1 MNYQLIE
8 IRGEQTNVIC
18 PYCQHS
24 VLNWDEEQYLQPCQ
38 HTAFIAMD
46 LGFEYIADEFEGRL
60 AHSVDEIHAQELNV
74 FNEIT
79 QAQAE
84 HFIIYQIEL
93 GVADLYRYVGIAQ
106 F

>member
-18 PYCQHS
+18 PYCQHA

-46 LGFEYIADEFEGRL
+46 LGFEYIADESRNP
-60 AHSVDEIHAQELNV
+60 S
-74 FNEIT
+74 
-79 QAQAE
+79 
-84 HFIIYQIEL
+84 
-93 GVADLYRYVGIAQ
+93 
-106 F
+106 